1 MSTSHPRSVPHLR
14 PPAAPTLHRQG
25 PASSMSSTGSP
36 LLECSL
42 KGSTRFLSA
51 SHIRTEGQIS
61 CQPVEPHITQTLAW
75 LLLRGGGGRGRPVG
89 WPRTRPQSTQAALRV
104 CGAPPQPPGTGPSHP
119 GLPLPEDVKPSRGF
133 EEASLLS
140 LQQRSLGDSAASVT
154 HRRQKTPEHP
164 QGASRGTVTSSSGLE
179 AGRHPGDGTSDRLL
193 AQGMALATRPHARNG
208 PPSEE

>member
-1 MSTSHPRSVPHLR
+1 M
-14 PPAAPTLHRQG
+14 
-25 PASSMSSTGSP
+25 
-36 LLECSL
+36 
-42 KGSTRFLSA
+42 
-51 SHIRTEGQIS
+51 
-61 CQPVEPHITQTLAW
+61 
-75 LLLRGGGGRGRPVG
+75 G

-179 AGRHPGDGTSDRLL
+179 ASRHPGDGTSDRLL